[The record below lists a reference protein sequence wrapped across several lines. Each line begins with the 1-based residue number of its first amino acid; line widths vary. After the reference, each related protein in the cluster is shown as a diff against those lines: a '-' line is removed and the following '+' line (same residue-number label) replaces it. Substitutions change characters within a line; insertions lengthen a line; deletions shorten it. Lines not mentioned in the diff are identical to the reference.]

1 MSLSPV
7 ASVPVSAPGTFNAAA
22 IRRADPAVQRAAVA
36 GQFEAVLVRQ
46 LLGETM
52 KSMVGGGAGGV
63 SGSIYGDMLADTIAQ
78 KLTAGPGLGLG
89 RYIEKQLTP
98 RGETTDAAALPAAAN
113 VPQSS

>member
-1 MSLSPV
+1 MSIAPV

-22 IRRADPAVQRAAVA
+22 IRRADPAAQRTAVA
-36 GQFEAVLVRQ
+36 SHSEAVLVRQ
-46 LLGETM
+46 LIGETM

-63 SGSIYGDMLADTIAQ
+63 SGSIYGDMLADTISQ

-98 RGETTDAAALPAAAN
+98 RGEPAPADALPAAAT
-113 VPQSS
+113 VPHPS

>member
-7 ASVPVSAPGTFNAAA
+7 ASVPASSPGTFNAAA
-22 IRRADPAVQRAAVA
+22 IRRAEPAAQRAAVA
-36 GQFEAVLVRQ
+36 GPFEAVLVRQ

-63 SGSIYGDMLADTIAQ
+63 SGSIYGDMLADTISQ

-98 RGETTDAAALPAAAN
+98 RGEKTGADALPAAAT